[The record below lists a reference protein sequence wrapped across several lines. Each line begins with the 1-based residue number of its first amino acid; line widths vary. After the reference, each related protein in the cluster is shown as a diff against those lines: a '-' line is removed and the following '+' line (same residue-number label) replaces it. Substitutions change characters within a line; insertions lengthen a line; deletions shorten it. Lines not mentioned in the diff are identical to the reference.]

1 MFIRPM
7 FRLVPGD
14 TTIRF
19 RPGRYLALATSAVLS
34 IASFILF
41 FYPGLNLGIDFR
53 GGIVMEVRTQGPADF
68 GQLRTALANAHAPDA
83 GLQRFGGPDQVLIRM
98 ETRRDEGA
106 TQQTINAVRQ
116 AVEAVPGAHVV
127 RADA

>member
-41 FYPGLNLGIDFR
+41 FYPGLHLGIDFR

-68 GQLRTALANAHAPDA
+68 TKLRTGLAVARAPEA
-83 GLQRFGGPDQVLIRM
+83 GLQRFGADDQALIRLDPQGS
-98 ETRRDEGA
+98 EAA
-106 TQQTINAVRQ
+106 TQETVSR
-116 AVEAVPGAHVV
+116 V
-127 RADA
+127 RAALE